1 MYLSK
6 STRNGNESVDE
17 QSLAEA
23 HSVGES
29 VDEVNKLSVQVPHV
43 LKSEIKE
50 SQNPIFPELS
60 DVV

>member
-1 MYLSK
+1 MHLSK
-6 STRNGNESVDE
+6 STRSGNESVDE

-43 LKSEIKE
+43 
-50 SQNPIFPELS
+50 
-60 DVV
+60 